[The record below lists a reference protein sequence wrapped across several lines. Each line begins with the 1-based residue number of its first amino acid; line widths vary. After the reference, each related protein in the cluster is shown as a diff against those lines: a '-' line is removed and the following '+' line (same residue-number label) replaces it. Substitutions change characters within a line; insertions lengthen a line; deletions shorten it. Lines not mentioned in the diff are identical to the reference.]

1 MVNTI
6 LAMALAGSLAG
17 MLIFAAK
24 WQEERER
31 REAEEQKKADEIS
44 RALSLEKDI
53 EMLIDGGKK
62 DVETIQWYACE
73 LVNAKSE
80 AEEWKQQAEQNAA
93 YFRACRSGN
102 RALQDKLSAILCPT
116 NNHVWVNGI
125 CTKCGRE
132 KE

>member
-1 MVNTI
+1 MTAAAI
-6 LAMALAGSLAG
+6 LAICLALSIAAALV
-17 MLIFAAK
+17 FAAK

-31 REAEEQKKADEIS
+31 RKAEEQKKADEIS

-62 DVETIQWYACE
+62 DAETIQWYADE
-73 LVNAKSE
+73 LMKT
-80 AEEWKQQAEQNAA
+80 KA
-93 YFRACRSGN
+93 YFEQCRSGN
-102 RALQDKLSAILCPT
+102 RALQDKLSAILCPL
-116 NNHVWVNGI
+116 NDHVWRDGV